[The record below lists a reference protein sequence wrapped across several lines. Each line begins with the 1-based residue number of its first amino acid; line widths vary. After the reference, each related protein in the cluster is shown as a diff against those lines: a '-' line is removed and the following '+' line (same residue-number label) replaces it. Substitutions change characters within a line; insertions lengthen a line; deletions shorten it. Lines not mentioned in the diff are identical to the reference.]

1 MEELISH
8 VFAMRDA
15 AHKAHW
21 ATDSYS
27 QHQALGTFYDGLIDL
42 LDPLVEAYQGI
53 YGLVGQIPPKVIP
66 KGDIK
71 NIIKNELMFV
81 MNTRSAVTKKN
92 PTLENMMDAI
102 IELYMTTLY
111 KLNNLK

>member
-27 QHQALGTFYDGLIDL
+27 QHQALGAFYDGLIDIV
-42 LDPLVEAYQGI
+42 DPLVEAYQGL
-53 YGLVGQIPPKVIP
+53 YGLVGNINPKALP
-66 KGDIK
+66 KGEIK
-71 NIIKNELMFV
+71 NTIKTEMMFL
-81 MNTRSAVTKKN
+81 MNTRSAVSKNN
-92 PTLENMMDAI
+92 PTLENMVDAL

-111 KLNNLK
+111 KLTNLK

>member
-27 QHQALGTFYDGLIDL
+27 QHQTLGAFYDGLIDA

-53 YGLVGQIPPKVIP
+53 YGLVGNINPKALP

-71 NIIKNELMFV
+71 NTIKTEMMWV

-92 PTLENMMDAI
+92 PTLENMMDTL

-111 KLNNLK
+111 KLTNLK